1 VLFLGYYE
9 TFVKEAA
16 EGYAKVPEET
26 NELYKRHHSVV
37 GAIGPLDSNEQA
49 ETIAIKSFLEFN
61 KGRIGI
67 EFDAIIGSSCAIIN
81 NKSISVSRPQESE
94 ALLRKMLHNNSD
106 DKYAAF
112 VNAYS
117 KRAIS
122 INVPKGETAEVK
134 LLFLNHDQPLL
145 SHVFM
150 NAEAD
155 AKAKVVELYASVGT
169 KPSVMA
175 TIHEITSG
183 DNSNFELD
191 AIHNENSQTTLISFC
206 KNTIGSNANLKFNTF
221 YNGTK
226 LSRVRNVMT
235 ASAKT
240 SKIDINEVV
249 FGSSSQKFD
258 IATQILNQGRES
270 NASLE
275 SKAVLMDTSFCTL
288 KGFARVLKGASGA
301 RSFVHERGILLDKGA
316 RVDGLPDMSVDESD
330 VKATH
335 SSATAP
341 VDEETVFYLMSKG
354 IPEVGVKK
362 LIVSGFLGESIS
374 KMHNSA
380 ARNLAIEL
388 INHKLETKQF
398 GAIPEANPE
407 NAWMFGEEREKDMFE
422 GHYKYR

>member
-1 VLFLGYYE
+1 MGYYD
-9 TFVKEAA
+9 TFVKEAT
-16 EGYAKVPEET
+16 EGYAKIPEET

-37 GAIGPLDSNEQA
+37 SKIGSLDSNEQT
-49 ETIAIKSFLEFN
+49 ESSAIQEFLKVN
-61 KGRIGI
+61 QAGIGI
-67 EFDAIIGSSCAIIN
+67 AFDAVIGSSCAIIN
-81 NKSISVSRPQESE
+81 NKNVAVGRPQDSE
-94 ALLRKMLHNNSD
+94 ELFKKMMHNNVD

-112 VNAYS
+112 INAYS

-122 INVPKGETAEVK
+122 INIPKGETKEIK

-150 NAEAD
+150 NVEKE
-155 AKAKVVELYASVGT
+155 AKAKVVEVYASVGT

-175 TIHEITSG
+175 TIHEIRSD

-191 AIHNENSQTTLISFC
+191 AIHNENAQTTLLSFC
-206 KNTIGSNANLKFNTF
+206 KNDIGSNANLKFNTF
-221 YNGTK
+221 YNGTA
-226 LSRVRNVMT
+226 LSRVRNVMNAT
-235 ASAKT
+235 SKT
-240 SKIDINEVV
+240 SNIAVNEVV

-270 NASLE
+270 IASLE

-374 KMHNSA
+374 KMHNGE

-388 INHKLETKQF
+388 INHKLETRQF
-398 GAIPEANPE
+398 GAVPKSNPE

>member
-1 VLFLGYYE
+1 MGYYDS
-9 TFVKEAA
+9 FVKEAA
-16 EGYAKVPEET
+16 EGYAKLPEET

-37 GAIGPLDSNEQA
+37 GAVGPLDSNEQA
-49 ETIAIKSFLEFN
+49 EMAALQEFIQTN
-61 KGRIGI
+61 KERIGI
-67 EFDAIIGSSCAIIN
+67 EFDAVIGSSSTIIN
-81 NKSISVSRPQESE
+81 STNVTVAKAQDSE
-94 ALLRKMLHNNSD
+94 ELLKKMMHNNSD

-112 VNAYS
+112 INAYS

-122 INVPKGETAEVK
+122 INVPKGESKEVR

-145 SHVFM
+145 SHIFM
-150 NAEAD
+150 NAED
-155 AKAKVVELYASVGT
+155 GSKAKVVEVYASTAT
-169 KPSVMA
+169 KPSTMA

-183 DNSNFELD
+183 NDSNFELD
-191 AIHNENSQTTLISFC
+191 AIHDENALTTLLSFC
-206 KNTIGSNANLKFNTF
+206 RNSIGSNANLKFNTF
-221 YNGTK
+221 YNGGM
-226 LSRVRNVMT
+226 LSRVRNVMNAT
-235 ASAKT
+235 SKT
-240 SKIDINEVV
+240 SRIEVNEVV
-249 FGSSSQKFD
+249 FGSSTQKFD

-275 SKAVLMDTSFCTL
+275 SKAVLMDTSFCQM
-288 KGFARVLKGASGA
+288 KGFARVLRGASGA

-374 KMHNSA
+374 KMHNGG

-388 INHKLETKQF
+388 INQKLETRQF
-398 GAIPEANPE
+398 GSIPKPNPE
-407 NAWMFGEEREKDMFE
+407 NAWMFGEEREKDMFM

>member
-1 VLFLGYYE
+1 MGYYDD
-9 TFVKEAA
+9 FVKQAT
-16 EGYAKVPEET
+16 EGYAKIPEET

-37 GAIGPLDSNEQA
+37 GAIGSLDSNEQTENA
-49 ETIAIKSFLEFN
+49 AITKFLEQN
-61 KGRIGI
+61 KGRLRMD
-67 EFDAIIGSSCAIIN
+67 FDAVIGSSCAILN
-81 NKSISVSRPQESE
+81 NKSITIGRPQDSE
-94 ALLRKMLHNNSD
+94 DLFRRMMHNNVD

-117 KRAIS
+117 RRAIS
-122 INVPKGETAEVK
+122 INIPKGETKEIK

-150 NAEAD
+150 NAAEG
-155 AKAKVVELYASVGT
+155 AKAKVVEVYASISE

-183 DNSNFELD
+183 DSSNFELD
-191 AIHNENSQTTLISFC
+191 AIHNENSRTTLLSFC
-206 KNTIGSNANLKFNTF
+206 KNSIGTNANLKFNTF
-221 YNGTK
+221 YNGTS
-226 LSRVRNVMT
+226 LSRVRNVMN
-235 ASAKT
+235 AT
-240 SKIDINEVV
+240 SRTSRIEVNEVIL
-249 FGSSSQKFD
+249 GSSSQKFD
-258 IATQILNQGRES
+258 IASQILNQGRES
-270 NASLE
+270 HASLE
-275 SKAVLMDTSFCTL
+275 SKAVLMDTSFCL
-288 KGFARVLKGASGA
+288 MKGFARVLKGASGA
-301 RSFVHERGILLDKGA
+301 RSFVSERGILLDKGA

-374 KMHNSA
+374 KMHNPE

-398 GAIPEANPE
+398 GAIPDSNPE